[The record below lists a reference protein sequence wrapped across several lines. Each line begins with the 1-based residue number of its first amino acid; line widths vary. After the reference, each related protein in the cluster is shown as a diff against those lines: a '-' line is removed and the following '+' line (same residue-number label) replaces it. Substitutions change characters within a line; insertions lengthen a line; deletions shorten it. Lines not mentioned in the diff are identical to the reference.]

1 MRDITEIIGKHT
13 DGKATL
19 EETNAA
25 LKEAGAGFHLDPT
38 RNTFTG
44 EELLATKADTAET
57 ATGWGL
63 LDSGTGTLDKVQVK
77 DGHLVNCDMG
87 ESYALCIIG
96 GKTFIVKGTALAEKE

>member
-1 MRDITEIIGKHT
+1 MRDITEIIGKYT

-19 EETNAA
+19 EETNSA

-38 RNTFTG
+38 RNTF
-44 EELLATKADTAET
+44 
-57 ATGWGL
+57 TGWGL

-96 GKTFIVKGTALAEKE
+96 GKTFVVKGDALAEKE

>member
-1 MRDITEIIGKHT
+1 MRKYDDIIGRYT
-13 DGKATL
+13 AGQATL

-63 LDSGTGTLDKVQVK
+63 LDTGTVTMDKVQVK

-87 ESYALCIIG
+87 AGFAMCIIG
-96 GKTFIVKGTALAEKE
+96 GKTFIVKGDALAEKE

>member
-1 MRDITEIIGKHT
+1 MRDITEIIGKYT

-77 DGHLVNCDMG
+77 DGHLGKCDMG

-96 GKTFIVKGTALAEKE
+96 GKTFVVKGTALAEKE